1 MAPRVTM
8 KYVSGLA
15 FVGRFTAIARRE
27 SLRGVNES
35 SVMIREVMVQASPF
49 GGTSNLR
56 QSWQVVPAGT
66 VIAGT
71 VGGGTVAKGSIAA
84 NVMETGAVR
93 HFPPVGPTPALGVWI
108 RRKLG
113 ITDPSKIR
121 QTAFAIGRTFKKHGA
136 PTRGGQKVAPSKRFS
151 KAFRANR
158 GRVIALMGN
167 MSARISKGF

>member
-15 FVGRFTAIARRE
+15 FVGRFTAIAKRE

-35 SVMIREVMVQASPF
+35 SVIMREVMVQASPF
-49 GGTSNLR
+49 GGTSNLK

-66 VIAGT
+66 ITTGI

-93 HFPPVGPTPALGVWI
+93 HFPPVGAVGGTPALGVWI

-113 ITDPSKIR
+113 VTDPNEIR
-121 QTAFAIGRTFKKHGA
+121 QVAFFIGRKFKK
-136 PTRGGQKVAPSKRFS
+136 RGIPAKRIFS
-151 KAFRANR
+151 RAFRANR
-158 GRVIALMGN
+158 SRVSVLMGN